1 MASTIDIHT
10 VEGVV
15 RGFHENGIARW
26 RSIPYAAPPVG
37 DLRLRAPAPVQP
49 WAGVRDATRFGHAA
63 IQARFGTR
71 VGVRK
76 FQPTSEDALTLNV
89 TAPMRPTGSPRP
101 VLVFIHG
108 GGYVFGTS
116 ALKIYS
122 GVHLAR
128 RGDAVVVSMNYRLGA
143 FGYLDFRTFGA
154 RTRPFDVNC
163 GLRDQVAALQ
173 WVQRNI
179 ARFGGDPDN
188 VTIFGESAGANAVVT
203 LLATPSAGGLFHRA
217 IAQSAPADWAID
229 PEAAAVHAR
238 RTIDS
243 LGAAAD
249 EVATALASVH
259 PTELRHAAQAMLA
272 AVDRERPGVFPMVP
286 VVDGDVLPEAPIAAM
301 AAGRAH
307 RVPLII
313 GTNRDE
319 ATLFARYLQVL
330 PTTPKRLEAFVGHS
344 DPDAFERI
352 LGAYPGYPDPRVVV
366 RIGGDA
372 IFWRPTVD
380 VVEAHSRYAPV
391 YNYRYDYAPGI
402 LHRSGF
408 GAAHASELIA
418 VFGLVD
424 TPYGRAFTAGGGRR
438 GLRAVTEEIN
448 RNWLSFAHSGFPLP
462 SWPRYTAESRRTL
475 LLNRTSR
482 VIDDLAGDRRMAWS
496 GYRGP
501 YTLPNAD
508 APVHS

>member
-49 WAGVRDATRFGHAA
+49 WVGVRDATRFGHAA

-71 VGVRK
+71 VGVRR
-76 FQPTSEDALTLNV
+76 FQQTSEDALTLNV
-89 TAPMRPTGSPRP
+89 TAPMRPSRNLRP

-108 GGYVFGTS
+108 GGYFFGTS
-116 ALKIYS
+116 ALKVYS

-128 RGDAVVVSMNYRLGA
+128 RGDAIVVSMNYRLGA
-143 FGYLDFRTFGA
+143 FGYLDFRTFGS
-154 RTRPFDVNC
+154 RKRPFDANC

-188 VTIFGESAGANAVVT
+188 VTLFGESAGANAVVT
-203 LLATPSAGGLFHRA
+203 LLATPSAEGLFHRA
-217 IAQSAPADWAID
+217 IAQSAPADLVID
-229 PEAAAVHAR
+229 PESAAEYAQ
-238 RTIDS
+238 RTVAS
-243 LGAAAD
+243 LGAAPRD
-249 EVATALASVH
+249 VATALASVH
-259 PTELRHAAQAMLA
+259 PTTLRRAAAAMTA
-272 AVDRERPGVFPMVP
+272 AVDHERPGQFPVGP
-286 VVDGDVLPEAPIAAM
+286 VVDGDVLLEAPIAAM

-319 ATLFARYLQVL
+319 ATVFARYLELL
-330 PTTPKRLEAFVGHS
+330 PTTPERIAALFSHS
-344 DPDAFERI
+344 DPAAYERI
-352 LGAYPGYPDPRVVV
+352 RAAYPGYPHPRAAI
-366 RIGGDA
+366 RLAGDA
-372 IFWRPTVD
+372 VFWRPTVD
-380 VVEAHSRYAPV
+380 VLEAHSRHAAV

-438 GLRAVTEEIN
+438 GLRAVTEQIN
-448 RNWLSFAHSGFPLP
+448 QNWLSFAHSGFPLP
-462 SWPRYTAESRRTL
+462 SWPRYTEDSRRTL

-482 VIDDLAGDRRMAWS
+482 VIDDLAGDRRLAWR

-501 YTLPNAD
+501 YALPTAD
-508 APVHS
+508 APVHP